1 MAFKVKPTAK
11 QREILVLLADGY
23 ELSTCHHS
31 RPISTSAWLSLPDKS
46 GGMIHTRH
54 DYADK
59 FSDWGWIVCIESR
72 FTGSR
77 YKITDVGREALTLG
91 IRK

>member
-11 QREILVLLADGY
+11 QREVLAKLAEPDRIAA
-23 ELSTCHHS
+23 TCHHS
-31 RPISTSAWLSLPDKS
+31 RSLSTSAWIS
-46 GGMIHTRH
+46 GGGLTMDHIRC
-54 DYADK
+54 DYIDK
-59 FSDWGWIVCIESR
+59 FMDWGWIECIESR